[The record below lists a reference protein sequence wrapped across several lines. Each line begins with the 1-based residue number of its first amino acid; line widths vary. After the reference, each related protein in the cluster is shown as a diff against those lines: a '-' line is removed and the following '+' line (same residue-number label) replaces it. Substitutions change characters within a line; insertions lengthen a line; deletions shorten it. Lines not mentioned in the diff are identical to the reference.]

1 MKNKKQEYYS
11 FPLNEEFRIT
21 QYGKGKFQLE
31 QFVTTEYVK
40 QKKKDGQEEIRDVSN
55 KWVPIAY
62 QMIPYLLVKRFMS
75 MVDIGENETL
85 QSYFQKV
92 DDQWKCIMEF
102 VEKYGDILNGKQ

>member
-1 MKNKKQEYYS
+1 MN
-11 FPLNEEFRIT
+11 
-21 QYGKGKFQLE
+21 
-31 QFVTTEYVK
+31 
-40 QKKKDGQEEIRDVSN
+40 
-55 KWVPIAY
+55 
-62 QMIPYLLVKRFMS
+62 PYLLVKRFMS